1 MIMTTKR
8 WRNVRLFALA
18 ILVSISH
25 LLGGCSTL
33 SNDRGWGQDA
43 TIKPGWDVVR
53 DSAIRAAKSPYTWA
67 PLAGA
72 ALLQV
77 GDWDSEL
84 AEWASENTPVFGSQE
99 SARDASG
106 FLKDLSAA
114 AWLGT
119 SIATPSGDSSGD
131 WLLAKTKGIAVGAS
145 AIGLTGGITSVVK
158 DWSNRTRPNGSNN
171 NSFPSGHS
179 SSASAFA
186 TLAARNVQSIDMN
199 ANLRKTMEIS
209 FGVIAVGTAWAR
221 VEGNVHYTSD
231 VLAGM
236 ALGHFVA
243 AFINDAFMGLD
254 NSATGSVAL
263 ALTSESVSIGFWRAF

>member
-1 MIMTTKR
+1 MVMTTKR
-8 WRNVRLFALA
+8 MKNARLAALA
-18 ILVSISH
+18 ILVSIVH
-25 LLGGCSTL
+25 LLCGCSTL
-33 SNDRGWGQDA
+33 SNGRGWGQDA
-43 TIKPGWDVVR
+43 TIRPGWEAVR
-53 DSAIRAAKSPYTWA
+53 ESAVRAAKSPYTWA

-77 GDWDSEL
+77 GDWDREL
-84 AEWASENTPVFGSQE
+84 ADWASENTPVFGSQE

-119 SIATPSGDSSGD
+119 AIAAPSGDSSGT
-131 WLLAKTKGIAVGAS
+131 WLTAKTKGIAVGAS
-145 AIGLTGGITSVVK
+145 ASLLTGGIASLVK
-158 DWSNRTRPNGSNN
+158 DWSNRTRPDGSNK

-179 SSASAFA
+179 SSASTFA
-186 TLAARNVQSIDMN
+186 TLAARNLQSIDMST
-199 ANLRKTMEIS
+199 NLRRTMEIS
-209 FGVIAVGTAWAR
+209 FGVIVAGTAWAR
-221 VEGNVHYTSD
+221 VEGNVHYPSD

-263 ALTSESVSIGFWRAF
+263 ALTSESVSIRFWHVY